1 MDWYPLWNSLRI
13 ALISCAAVFFLG
25 IFAAYY
31 IARLPRVIKGVLD
44 VLLTLPMVLPPTVV
58 GYFLLLLFGAKRPL
72 GIFFMQHFGVKLVMN
87 WYSAIFASIV
97 VAFPLMY
104 RTARGAFES
113 FDETLAWSAQ
123 TLGQSDTWIF
133 WRVRMPACRQGILA
147 GTVLAFARALGE
159 YGATSMIAGYTP
171 GKTATI
177 ATTVYQLWRTN
188 DELGAMRG
196 CWGYRHFGG
205 GAAGGEP
212 AGEKTESGCPEMS
225 LEINIEKKL
234 DGFTLRAAFTAG
246 NTSTA
251 LLGASGCGKSM
262 TLRCIAGI
270 VKPDRGRIV
279 LDGRVLFDS
288 DRHIDLPP
296 QQRGVGLLFQ
306 NYALFPNMT
315 VEQNILCGL
324 KTEKDP
330 AARRAA
336 CAEMLRTMRL
346 EELAK
351 RYPAQLSGGQQQRA
365 ALARILVGKPRI
377 LMLDEPFSALD
388 SYLREEVEG
397 EVGSLLANFAGT
409 ALLVTHN
416 RDEAYRLCKEMIVL
430 NEGQVLRTG
439 STKAVFADPQSIAAA
454 RLTGCKNIL
463 PCTPL
468 DSHTVR
474 LDGWNTTLRLA
485 LPVPAGC
492 TAVGI
497 RAHDF
502 TRCAADAPNAIPVK
516 AVSTSE
522 NPFDWTLICTPP
534 EGTAQLWW
542 KVSKKSL
549 CSAAP
554 AAPQHLCAAP
564 ESIMPLKD

>member
-1 MDWYPLWNSLRI
+1 
-13 ALISCAAVFFLG
+13 
-25 IFAAYY
+25 
-31 IARLPRVIKGVLD
+31 
-44 VLLTLPMVLPPTVV
+44 
-58 GYFLLLLFGAKRPL
+58 
-72 GIFFMQHFGVKLVMN
+72 
-87 WYSAIFASIV
+87 
-97 VAFPLMY
+97 
-104 RTARGAFES
+104 
-113 FDETLAWSAQ
+113 
-123 TLGQSDTWIF
+123 
-133 WRVRMPACRQGILA
+133 
-147 GTVLAFARALGE
+147 
-159 YGATSMIAGYTP
+159 
-171 GKTATI
+171 
-177 ATTVYQLWRTN
+177 
-188 DELGAMRG
+188 
-196 CWGYRHFGG
+196 
-205 GAAGGEP
+205 
-212 AGEKTESGCPEMS
+212 MS
-225 LEINIEKKL
+225 LEVNIEKKL

-288 DRHIDLPP
+288 TQHIDLPP

-315 VEQNILCGL
+315 VEQNVLCGL
-324 KTEKDP
+324 KAEKNS

-336 CAEMLRTMRL
+336 CAEMLRAMRL
-346 EELAK
+346 EALAK

-430 NEGQVLRTG
+430 NEGKVLRTG

-474 LDGWNTTLRLA
+474 LDVWNTTLRLA

-497 RAHDF
+497 RAHNF
-502 TRCAADAPNAIPVK
+502 TPCAADAPNAIPVK

-522 NPFDWTLICTPP
+522 NPFDWNLICTPP

-549 CSAAP
+549 SSAAP
-554 AAPQHLCAAP
+554 AAPQYLCAAP
-564 ESIMPLKD
+564 ESIMPLKG

>member
-1 MDWYPLWNSLRI
+1 
-13 ALISCAAVFFLG
+13 
-25 IFAAYY
+25 
-31 IARLPRVIKGVLD
+31 
-44 VLLTLPMVLPPTVV
+44 
-58 GYFLLLLFGAKRPL
+58 
-72 GIFFMQHFGVKLVMN
+72 
-87 WYSAIFASIV
+87 
-97 VAFPLMY
+97 
-104 RTARGAFES
+104 
-113 FDETLAWSAQ
+113 
-123 TLGQSDTWIF
+123 
-133 WRVRMPACRQGILA
+133 
-147 GTVLAFARALGE
+147 
-159 YGATSMIAGYTP
+159 
-171 GKTATI
+171 
-177 ATTVYQLWRTN
+177 
-188 DELGAMRG
+188 
-196 CWGYRHFGG
+196 
-205 GAAGGEP
+205 
-212 AGEKTESGCPEMS
+212 
-225 LEINIEKKL
+225 
-234 DGFTLRAAFTAG
+234 
-246 NTSTA
+246 
-251 LLGASGCGKSM
+251 
-262 TLRCIAGI
+262 
-270 VKPDRGRIV
+270 
-279 LDGRVLFDS
+279 
-288 DRHIDLPP
+288 
-296 QQRGVGLLFQ
+296 
-306 NYALFPNMT
+306 MT
-315 VEQNILCGL
+315 VEQNVLCGL
-324 KTEKDP
+324 KAEKDP

-336 CAEMLRTMRL
+336 CAEMLRAMRL
-346 EELAK
+346 EPLAK

-485 LPVPAGC
+485 QPVPAGC

-502 TRCAADAPNAIPVK
+502 TLCAADAPNAIPVK

-522 NPFDWTLICTPP
+522 NPFDWNLICTPP

-549 CSAAP
+549 SSAAP

-564 ESIMPLKD
+564 ESIMPLKG

>member
-1 MDWYPLWNSLRI
+1 
-13 ALISCAAVFFLG
+13 
-25 IFAAYY
+25 
-31 IARLPRVIKGVLD
+31 
-44 VLLTLPMVLPPTVV
+44 
-58 GYFLLLLFGAKRPL
+58 
-72 GIFFMQHFGVKLVMN
+72 
-87 WYSAIFASIV
+87 
-97 VAFPLMY
+97 
-104 RTARGAFES
+104 
-113 FDETLAWSAQ
+113 
-123 TLGQSDTWIF
+123 
-133 WRVRMPACRQGILA
+133 
-147 GTVLAFARALGE
+147 
-159 YGATSMIAGYTP
+159 
-171 GKTATI
+171 
-177 ATTVYQLWRTN
+177 
-188 DELGAMRG
+188 
-196 CWGYRHFGG
+196 
-205 GAAGGEP
+205 
-212 AGEKTESGCPEMS
+212 MS

-430 NEGQVLRTG
+430 N
-439 STKAVFADPQSIAAA
+439 
-454 RLTGCKNIL
+454 
-463 PCTPL
+463 
-468 DSHTVR
+468 
-474 LDGWNTTLRLA
+474 TTLRLA

-522 NPFDWTLICTPP
+522 NPFDWNLICTPP

>member
-1 MDWYPLWNSLRI
+1 
-13 ALISCAAVFFLG
+13 
-25 IFAAYY
+25 
-31 IARLPRVIKGVLD
+31 
-44 VLLTLPMVLPPTVV
+44 
-58 GYFLLLLFGAKRPL
+58 
-72 GIFFMQHFGVKLVMN
+72 
-87 WYSAIFASIV
+87 
-97 VAFPLMY
+97 
-104 RTARGAFES
+104 
-113 FDETLAWSAQ
+113 
-123 TLGQSDTWIF
+123 
-133 WRVRMPACRQGILA
+133 
-147 GTVLAFARALGE
+147 
-159 YGATSMIAGYTP
+159 
-171 GKTATI
+171 
-177 ATTVYQLWRTN
+177 
-188 DELGAMRG
+188 
-196 CWGYRHFGG
+196 
-205 GAAGGEP
+205 
-212 AGEKTESGCPEMS
+212 MS
-225 LEINIEKKL
+225 LEVNIEKKL

-288 DRHIDLPP
+288 VQHIDLPP

-324 KTEKDP
+324 KAEKDH

-336 CAEMLRTMRL
+336 CAEMLRAMRL
-346 EELAK
+346 EPFAK
-351 RYPAQLSGGQQQRA
+351 RYPVQLSGGQQQRT

-430 NEGQVLRTG
+430 NEGQVLRAG
-439 STKAVFADPQSIAAA
+439 RTKEVFADPQSIAAA

-468 DSHTVR
+468 DSRTVR
-474 LDGWNTTLRLA
+474 LDGWGVPLRLA
-485 LPVPAGC
+485 LPVPTGC

-502 TRCAADAPNAIPVK
+502 TPCAADAPNAIPVK

-522 NPFDWTLICTPP
+522 NPFDWNLICTSP

-542 KVSKKSL
+542 KVGKTSL
-549 CSAAP
+549 SAA
-554 AAPQHLCAAP
+554 APEPPQYLCAAP
-564 ESIMPLKD
+564 ESIMPLKG

>member
-1 MDWYPLWNSLRI
+1 
-13 ALISCAAVFFLG
+13 
-25 IFAAYY
+25 
-31 IARLPRVIKGVLD
+31 
-44 VLLTLPMVLPPTVV
+44 
-58 GYFLLLLFGAKRPL
+58 
-72 GIFFMQHFGVKLVMN
+72 
-87 WYSAIFASIV
+87 
-97 VAFPLMY
+97 
-104 RTARGAFES
+104 
-113 FDETLAWSAQ
+113 
-123 TLGQSDTWIF
+123 
-133 WRVRMPACRQGILA
+133 
-147 GTVLAFARALGE
+147 
-159 YGATSMIAGYTP
+159 
-171 GKTATI
+171 
-177 ATTVYQLWRTN
+177 
-188 DELGAMRG
+188 
-196 CWGYRHFGG
+196 
-205 GAAGGEP
+205 
-212 AGEKTESGCPEMS
+212 MS
-225 LEINIEKKL
+225 LEVNIEKKL

-324 KTEKDP
+324 KTEKDH

-336 CAEMLRTMRL
+336 CAEMLRAMRL
-346 EELAK
+346 ETLAK

-397 EVGSLLANFAGT
+397 EVGSLLASFAGT

-439 STKAVFADPQSIAAA
+439 TTKDVFADPRSIAAA

-474 LDGWNTTLRLA
+474 LDGWDTTLRLA

-502 TRCAADAPNAIPVK
+502 TPCTADVPNAIPVK

-522 NPFDWTLICTPP
+522 NPFDWNLICTPP
-534 EGTAQLWW
+534 EGTVQLWW

-554 AAPQHLCAAP
+554 AAPQYLCAAP
-564 ESIMPLKD
+564 ESIMPLQG

>member
-1 MDWYPLWNSLRI
+1 
-13 ALISCAAVFFLG
+13 
-25 IFAAYY
+25 
-31 IARLPRVIKGVLD
+31 
-44 VLLTLPMVLPPTVV
+44 
-58 GYFLLLLFGAKRPL
+58 
-72 GIFFMQHFGVKLVMN
+72 
-87 WYSAIFASIV
+87 
-97 VAFPLMY
+97 
-104 RTARGAFES
+104 
-113 FDETLAWSAQ
+113 
-123 TLGQSDTWIF
+123 
-133 WRVRMPACRQGILA
+133 
-147 GTVLAFARALGE
+147 
-159 YGATSMIAGYTP
+159 
-171 GKTATI
+171 
-177 ATTVYQLWRTN
+177 
-188 DELGAMRG
+188 
-196 CWGYRHFGG
+196 
-205 GAAGGEP
+205 
-212 AGEKTESGCPEMS
+212 MS
-225 LEINIEKKL
+225 LEVNVTKRF
-234 DGFTLRAAFTAG
+234 DGFTLHAAFTAG
-246 NTSTA
+246 DTATA

-270 VKPDRGRIV
+270 VRPDEGRIV

-288 DRHIDLPP
+288 AQGIDLPP
-296 QQRGVGLLFQ
+296 QQRNVGLLFQ

-315 VEQNILCGL
+315 VEQNILSAL
-324 KTEKDP
+324 KKEKDP

-336 CAEMLRTMRL
+336 CAEALRAMRL

-351 RYPAQLSGGQQQRA
+351 RLPGALSGGQQQRA
-365 ALARILVGKPRI
+365 ALARILAAKPRI

-397 EVGSLLANFAGT
+397 EVGSLLAGFAGT

-474 LDGWNTTLRLA
+474 LDGWSTTLRLA

-502 TRCAADAPNAIPVK
+502 TPCAADAPNAIPVK

-522 NPFDWTLICTPP
+522 NPFDWNLICTPP

-549 CSAAP
+549 SSAAP

-564 ESIMPLKD
+564 ESIMPLKG